1 MKSRFKSRVVFGI
14 APLLVA
20 SALAISLP
28 SSSFADSS
36 VAQCSS
42 DLNSYLASRTSYLAL
57 PKPTASDYKI
67 LSALFVNA
75 KNERAACLK
84 EINSSYNSQLQEIR
98 AKYALLFKNS
108 DKNLIA
114 SLKTQRDSELA
125 EATLTRDNAM
135 KNLPEIFTL
144 PPAPTKTKKG

>member
-1 MKSRFKSRVVFGI
+1 MKSRFKSRVAVTI

-20 SALAISLP
+20 SALVISSA
-28 SSSFADSS
+28 SSSFADST
-36 VAQCSS
+36 VAQCTS

-57 PKPTASDYKI
+57 PKPTASDYKM

-84 EINSSYNSQLQEIR
+84 EINTSYNSQLQDIR

-125 EATLTRDNAM
+125 EATLTRDNAT
-135 KNLPEIFTL
+135 KNLPEILTL